1 MGKYEF
7 IKSFCLSQKGTVE
20 DYKEEWQATR
30 YLVGGKMYAMRGGDG
45 QGNPIITVKLP
56 PEEGLALR
64 DMYAGDILPGYYMN
78 KEHWNS
84 VYFLAASRMRCLGK
98 CCKPHIKPFSA
109 RCPKSAGRNFRKRG
123 KSMNHVEKP

>member
-84 VYFLAASRMRCLGK
+84 VYFSGSVPDAVLGQMLQTAYKTVLGSLSKKAQAEILGK
-98 CCKPHIKPFSA
+98 EE
-109 RCPKSAGRNFRKRG
+109 NQ
-123 KSMNHVEKP
+123 